1 MDYFIIGILGSG
13 TKALA
18 SLLIQMG
25 NKVCGVDKKE
35 AINDYKGKLKVFDI
49 NYFKPIKKYF
59 YIYGNAFKDHPLTI
73 LIKNLGYD
81 ILSYKEMVNSLSFQ
95 TKIQISASHG
105 KTFTTGLLAHLLA
118 SSCLIG
124 DGTAKYKNDL
134 EFVYEGCEYQN
145 TFLSYYPNMLIILNV
160 DYDHV
165 DFFKTR
171 EEYFEAFK
179 NAAANASSLIIEAD
193 IDINHPNKHTFSLS
207 NKNAELYGNII
218 FQNNLY
224 SIIKL
229 TYKGISKEFKSPFI
243 TKYENENLLGAILAS
258 LLLGRH
264 LEEIVG
270 RLKSFKRPKR
280 RMNVRVIK
288 GKILVLD
295 YAHHPTQLKALYEYV
310 NNSYPNMKKTIIYEG
325 HTLSRSLYFKEKYK
339 EMLGLFD
346 EVYLYPIYYAREER
360 SSKERE
366 YYKYLR
372 YSKYTVKKIIKKI
385 KNEKQII
392 IFAGAGKIDLEFEKV
407 YRIILNGNV

>member
-25 NKVCGVDKKE
+25 HKVCGVDKKE
-35 AINDYKGKLKVFDI
+35 AINDYKGKIEVSDI
-49 NYFKPIKKYF
+49 NYFKPQRKYY
-59 YIYGNAFKDHPLTI
+59 YIYGNAYKDHPLTI

-81 ILSYKEMVNSLSFQ
+81 ILSYKEMLNSLSFQ

-124 DGTAKYKNDL
+124 DGTAKYQNDL

-171 EEYFEAFK
+171 IEYFEAFK
-179 NAAANASSLIIEAD
+179 NAALNASSLIIED
-193 IDINHPNKHTFSLS
+193 SIDITHPNKHTFSLS
-207 NKNAELYGNII
+207 NRNAELYGNVI
-218 FQNNLY
+218 FQNENY

-229 TYKGISKEFKSPFI
+229 VYKGITKEIKTPFI
-243 TKYENENLLGAILAS
+243 TKYENENLLGAILAC

-264 LEEIVG
+264 LDEITG
-270 RLKSFKRPKR
+270 RLKSFKRPQR
-280 RMNVRVIK
+280 RMDVRIVK
-288 GKILVLD
+288 GKTLVLD
-295 YAHHPTQLKALYEYV
+295 YAHHPTQLKALYEYI
-310 NNSYPNMKKTIIYEG
+310 NNSYPGMKKMIIYEG
-325 HTLSRSLYFKEKYK
+325 HTLSRSLYFKKEYK
-339 EMLGLFD
+339 EVLELFD
-346 EVYLYPIYYAREER
+346 DVYLYPIYYAREEV
-360 SSKERE
+360 SKKEKE
-366 YYKYLR
+366 YYKYLKYPR
-372 YSKYTVKKIIKKI
+372 YNLKKVLKKL
-385 KNEKQII
+385 KNEKEIF
-392 IFAGAGKIDLEFEKV
+392 IFAGAGKINLEFEKV
-407 YRIILNGNV
+407 YRFILNGNV